1 MSDHDNKISDEER
14 RQFREAVSGTRKLKQ
29 DKRAPHYRNRP
40 APRPQQRIKDEQQVI
55 ADMFSDPHDP
65 TDLEIGDELFF
76 AQPSIA
82 NKTLRKLKRGE
93 FSVEA
98 ELDLHGYTKLEARQ
112 AISNFL
118 AECLSTGIRC
128 IRIIHGKGHG
138 SHQKRAV
145 LKQYVN
151 HWLRQRN
158 DILAFCSARPV
169 DGGTGAIYV
178 LLKNIK

>member
-1 MSDHDNKISDEER
+1 MSDHDNDISDEER
-14 RQFREAVSGTRKLKQ
+14 RQFREAISGTRKLKQ
-29 DKRAPHYRNRP
+29 ERREPQFRKRPS
-40 APRPQQRIKDEQQVI
+40 PRPQQRLLDEQQVI
-55 ADMFSDPHDP
+55 VDMFSDPHDP
-65 TDLEIGDELFF
+65 SDLETGDELLF

-118 AECLSTGIRC
+118 AECLATGIRC

-138 SHQKRAV
+138 SHQKRAI

-151 HWLRQRN
+151 YWLRQRN

-178 LLKNIK
+178 LLKNRK